1 MTKVNDDKG
10 ERMSRPNFRDSVAE
24 PPADP
29 LELDKSWPPRPEV
42 RKRWEGEPWPPRPE
56 APRHKVRKRW
66 EVEEVVTADGRTR
79 YKVRAGAFRV
89 TKEFRS
95 LKRAKRTAAH
105 MQKQDDSLTVVSRR
119 LV

>member
-1 MTKVNDDKG
+1 
-10 ERMSRPNFRDSVAE
+10 MSRPNFRNSVAE

-29 LELDKSWPPRPEV
+29 MELDDSWPPRPE
-42 RKRWEGEPWPPRPE
+42 
-56 APRHKVRKRW
+56 VRKRW

-79 YKVRAGAFRV
+79 YKVYAGVFGI

-95 LKRAKRTAAH
+95 LKGAKRAAAH
-105 MQKQDDSLTVVSRR
+105 MQKQDNRLTVVSRR